1 MLVQTAAVG
10 PVVISAT
17 GRRIVDTGE
26 VEGDDPL
33 EPFGPGAV
41 GMVSRAAG
49 YSTAGD
55 VMVNSMYDAERD
67 EVAAFEHQVSSHGG
81 LGGPQ
86 THPFVIYP
94 ADLSDPIGP
103 IEGPSAQLNFLL
115 DSIY

>member
-1 MLVQTAAVG
+1 MVG
-10 PVVISAT
+10 
-17 GRRIVDTGE
+17 
-26 VEGDDPL
+26 
-33 EPFGPGAV
+33 
-41 GMVSRAAG
+41 RAAG

-55 VMVNSMYDAERD
+55 VMVNSMYDAEHD

-103 IEGPSAQLNFLL
+103 IEGPSALHRVLKGWLRELGQPVEVA
-115 DSIY
+115 S